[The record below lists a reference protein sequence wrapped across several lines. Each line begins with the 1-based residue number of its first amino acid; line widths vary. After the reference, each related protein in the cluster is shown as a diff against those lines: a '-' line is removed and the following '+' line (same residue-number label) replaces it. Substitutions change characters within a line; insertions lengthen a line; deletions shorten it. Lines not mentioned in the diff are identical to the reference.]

1 MRMALVEVIGSL
13 IRELSSSEDMTN
25 DSNQTHKQLSGL
37 FDLLISRMLDL
48 SSYVRSKVLAT
59 FSKLCEL
66 RVPFPKQR
74 LKITRHAVAMLEDKA
89 STVRK
94 SAVALLTKLITT
106 HPWGLMHG
114 GPLNLEKW
122 QGYYQD
128 VATKLD
134 KLEDAVGKAVER
146 EEGGEETEQE
156 GEGDEEEDED
166 EETGDEGEGD
176 EMQTD
181 DPESTPKPRKKKKKY
196 VLDLVIYSFLTI
208 PIRPRAEDDDEM
220 DVDEPRD
227 SDLDSIM
234 DDEEEQPKKK
244 KGKKARKSTVNLAAM
259 TSEQEALAALESNQ
273 VLHLRLRKKY
283 YSEALSFIKTIESA
297 MDSVI
302 QLLGSTNKAEVL
314 ESMEFFRVTS
324 EYEFP
329 TSEVGFTFLVGCRC
343 PTIVSGRDQ
352 THAPFNMVKGQQP
365 DVRGRERAQGR
376 TLALTGVLP
385 QLVL

>member
-1 MRMALVEVIGSL
+1 
-13 IRELSSSEDMTN
+13 MTN
-25 DSNQTHKQLSGL
+25 DSTQTHKQLSGL
-37 FDLLISRMLDL
+37 FDLLISRTLDL

-94 SAVALLTKLITT
+94 SAVALLTKLVKT

-122 QGYYQD
+122 QGYYQE

-134 KLEDAVGKAVER
+134 KLEHAVGKAVER
-146 EEGGEETEQE
+146 DEAGEETEQE
-156 GEGDEEEDED
+156 GEDEDDEDDEGGDEDAGGDGEDD
-166 EETGDEGEGD
+166 ET
-176 EMQTD
+176 QTD
-181 DPESTPKPRKKKKKY
+181 GAENTPRARKKRKKC
-196 VLDLVIYSFLTI
+196 VSDLVRLFYSVLTI
-208 PIRPRAEDDDEM
+208 SIRPRVENDEM
-220 DVDEPRD
+220 DVDEQ
-227 SDLDSIM
+227 SEADLDSIM
-234 DDEEEQPKKK
+234 DEDDEQPSQKKR
-244 KGKKARKSTVNLAAM
+244 KGKKKARSSTVNLAAM
-259 TSEQEALAALESNQ
+259 TSEQEALAALESNE

-283 YSEALSFIKTIESA
+283 YSEALGFIKTIESS

-314 ESMEFFRVTS
+314 ESMDFFRETS
-324 EYEFP
+324 VYEFQ
-329 TSEVGFTFLVGCRC
+329 TAEVVVAFFVRYLCL
-343 PTIVSGRDQ
+343 TIVSGWDQ
-352 THAPFNMVKGQQP
+352 THASFDMVERQQP
-365 DVRGRERAQGR
+365 DFRRWERAQGR
-376 TLALTGVLP
+376 AFPFIGVLP

>member
-1 MRMALVEVIGSL
+1 
-13 IRELSSSEDMTN
+13 MTN
-25 DSNQTHKQLSGL
+25 DSTQTHKQLSGL
-37 FDLLISRMLDL
+37 FDLLISRTLDL

-59 FSKLCEL
+59 LSKLCDL

-94 SAVALLTKLITT
+94 SAVAVLTKLVLT

-114 GPLNLEKW
+114 GPLNLDKW
-122 QGYYQD
+122 QGYYQE
-128 VATKLD
+128 VATKLE

-146 EEGGEETEQE
+146 DETGEESEQ
-156 GEGDEEEDED
+156 GEDED
-166 EETGDEGEGD
+166 EEDEEGDPGGDD

-181 DPESTPKPRKKKKKY
+181 DGENTPRASKMKKKC
-196 VLDLVIYSFLTI
+196 VLDLVICSVLMTF
-208 PIRPRAEDDDEM
+208 IRPSVEDGDEM

-227 SDLDSIM
+227 TDLDSIM
-234 DDEEEQPKKK
+234 DEDEEEEESGRKKR
-244 KGKKARKSTVNLAAM
+244 KGKKKARNSAVNLAAM
-259 TSEQEALAALESNQ
+259 TSEQEALAALESNE

-283 YSEALSFIKTIESA
+283 YSEALSFIRTIESS

-324 EYEFP
+324 EYEFQ
-329 TSEVGFTFLVGCRC
+329 TSEVASHSLWDAF
-343 PTIVSGRDQ
+343 D
-352 THAPFNMVKGQQP
+352 
-365 DVRGRERAQGR
+365 
-376 TLALTGVLP
+376 
-385 QLVL
+385 